1 MCSFKTHIHTKKYS
15 RDLMFHIGKKK
26 HPLSNAIWWVIMK
39 PRRLT
44 KTHVFNI
51 SPKSRL
57 CKPRKIR
64 SDGSGWSGVIKSGRL
79 ESPLRRQKK
88 HQIKSC
94 LLAFKPQT
102 PLETNIAAENRPFHN
117 HHFSVAMLVSGRASV
132 PTIVLMEE
140 ILRPPVEGKVVYP
153 MIYKVSY
160 IPGGWEW
167 DFSTINSTKL
177 FFAKGDRLWSGWD
190 VVLTYPRVS
199 GMNSLPACA
208 WKPGITKF
216 QHQFANG
223 GNFKQRNIKQNDPS
237 RRSSTNQL
245 T

>member
-1 MCSFKTHIHTKKYS
+1 MQFQDTHTQRNTVETWCFILERKNIRFQTQYDESSWTNKTS
-15 RDLMFHIGKKK
+15 EQ
-26 HPLSNAIWWVIMK
+26 
-39 PRRLT
+39 

-57 CKPRKIR
+57 CKPRKITWPMAAGR
-64 SDGSGWSGVIKSGRL
+64 VESFVCGSSGGTKSWLL
-79 ESPLRRQKK
+79 E
-88 HQIKSC
+88 
-94 LLAFKPQT
+94 FKPHT
-102 PLETNIAAENRPFHN
+102 PLNTNIAAENRPFHN
-117 HHFSVAMLVSGRASV
+117 HHFSVAMLVSGRVSV
-132 PTIVLMEE
+132 PTIVVMEE
-140 ILRPPVEGKVVYP
+140 IQRSPVEGKVVYP
-153 MIYKVSY
+153 MIYKVLY
-160 IPGGWEW
+160 IPGGWPW
-167 DFSTINSTKL
+167 DFWTINSTKL

-199 GMNSLPACA
+199 SMNSLPACA
-208 WKPGITKF
+208 WKPGITNL